1 MYTESEKELCQFF
14 GGEAII
20 IYQPWSNDYQ
30 ISIRNDDLV
39 NDFHYVMHNED
50 TLTKARKQAKIKD
63 MLYKYIK
70 HMEIEQQLMKKGLLK
85 SEKDN

>member
-1 MYTESEKELCQFF
+1 MNVESEKRLHELF